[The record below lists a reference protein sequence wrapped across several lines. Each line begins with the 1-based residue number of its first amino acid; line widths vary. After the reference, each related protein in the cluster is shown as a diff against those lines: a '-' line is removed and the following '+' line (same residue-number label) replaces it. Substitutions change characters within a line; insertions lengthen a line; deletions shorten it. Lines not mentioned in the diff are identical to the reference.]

1 VSSIERI
8 ERGASVSDECLE
20 KIASAL
26 GYKAGD
32 FTNVRVPLGI
42 EAMVESLEHSL
53 KQFEGHIWIDVS
65 LVRSQRHV
73 RNFGACHTYMI
84 DTGRL
89 KVDVTSEINQL
100 AEWLDLTVFLTCDE
114 IQRTDRE
121 RRRIERRRLY
131 TRVLAQVHEIER
143 RAHPVALGG
152 TYEAQTNHPD
162 LRKARVAVIGFF
174 PRMTDPGA
182 PRRQQLLAPKCIDIV
197 NAIVSST

>member
-1 VSSIERI
+1 MF
-8 ERGASVSDECLE
+8 G
-20 KIASAL
+20 KIAIAL

-32 FTNVRVPLGI
+32 FTNVPVPLGI
-42 EAMVESLEHSL
+42 EATVESLEHSL

-143 RAHPVALGG
+143 RAHSRWLSAAH
-152 TYEAQTNHPD
+152 T
-162 LRKARVAVIGFF
+162 R
-174 PRMTDPGA
+174 
-182 PRRQQLLAPKCIDIV
+182 PRRIIPIYGRRELP
-197 NAIVSST
+197 SSASFQE